1 MSSSEKQSNWLESPT
16 ISDKILKILV
26 ILAIIV
32 ALPDILSL
40 FHIVYEMH
48 PYTSLEEVPV
58 FYGLYALIAFLGL
71 VAIAKF
77 LQPFLAREDDYYD

>member
-32 ALPDILSL
+32 ALPDILSV
-40 FHIVYEMH
+40 FHIVLEMH
-48 PYTSLEEVPV
+48 P
-58 FYGLYALIAFLGL
+58 
-71 VAIAKF
+71 
-77 LQPFLAREDDYYD
+77 